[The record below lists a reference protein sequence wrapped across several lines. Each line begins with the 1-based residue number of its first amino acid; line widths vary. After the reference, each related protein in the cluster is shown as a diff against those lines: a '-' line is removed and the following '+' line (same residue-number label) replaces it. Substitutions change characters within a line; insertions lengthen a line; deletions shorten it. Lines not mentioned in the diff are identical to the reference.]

1 MFGQREE
8 AKNLNCV
15 LIYFHWFGDMN
26 NLYKDLDKCGCSKFL
41 RLPRAALQMIRTWAE
56 LFRGDVEPKTRH

>member
-26 NLYKDLDKCGCSKFL
+26 NLYKDLDNKPQIKKTLNFL
-41 RLPRAALQMIRTWAE
+41 MLMRL
-56 LFRGDVEPKTRH
+56 